1 MKRTLL
7 LTTLAASLLF
17 SNRSEAQVPIVSK
30 LIPKVT
36 LGVKLGA
43 NFQQLSGDSWD
54 HTFKPGILGGGFVGV
69 FKKKI
74 GVQAEVLFK
83 TVRYNGATIMGVNTG
98 HANGFYLDI
107 PVLFE
112 YKLVPRL
119 WIQAGPQF
127 STMLGAYDQDNNTVK
142 SSFKSTDIAGV
153 IGIEGKLPLKL
164 SVGARYM
171 YGFGDINATENHPDS
186 DKWHNSGFQIYA
198 GFRFL

>member
-7 LTTLAASLLF
+7 LTAIAASLLF
-17 SNRSEAQVPIVSK
+17 ANRSEAQVPIVSK

-43 NFQQLSGDSWD
+43 NFQQLSGDTWEQK
-54 HTFKPGILGGGFVGV
+54 FKPGILAGGFVGV

-83 TVRYNGATIMGVNTG
+83 SVRYNGATIMGVSTG

-112 YKLVPRL
+112 YKVVPRL

-127 STMLGAYDQDNNTVK
+127 STMLGAYDQDNNSVK

-171 YGFGDINATENHPDS
+171 YGFGDINAADNHPDS